1 MSKNSSI
8 KIRRALLSVSDK
20 TGIIELAKFL
30 QKENVEIISTGGT
43 LRHLKENNIE
53 VTDIASF
60 TGSPEMMGGRVK
72 TLHPKVHAGI
82 LSRRIEDENEI
93 EKNSIEE
100 IDLIVVN
107 LYPFEKT
114 ISKQSSLEDA
124 IENIDIG
131 GPAMT
136 RAAAKNFYHVAVISS
151 PNDYEN
157 FKNEFV
163 KNKEISYETRLMLS
177 KKAFS
182 LISHYD
188 LAISDYLETLGQN
201 DLPNSIFGKFSKTD
215 ELRYGENPHQKA
227 AFYLDN
233 NKESSGISS
242 AVQMQGKELSYNNI
256 SDTDAAIEC
265 VSNFSKPTCV
275 IVKHANPCGVA
286 SSENI
291 LDAYKKA
298 FACDPNSAFG
308 GIIAFNRE
316 LDEKTSNFLKDNQF
330 IEVLAAPK
338 FTNGALRSFQDKKN
352 VRLLEIKNLK
362 KSDSGMQFHSV
373 NSGLLLQSI
382 DTGEID
388 VNDLKTV
395 SKRIPNQDEL
405 TNSLFAWKVCKYV
418 KSNAIVYAFNNQT
431 LGIGAGQMSRIDSA
445 EIAVRKANKAGF
457 NLKDSCMASDAFFP
471 FRDSIDEA
479 AKNGI
484 SCVIQP
490 GGSIRDEEVI
500 SAADEANM
508 IMIFTGMRHFRH

>member
-82 LSRRIEDENEI
+82 LSRRIEDKNEI

-265 VSNFSKPTCV
+265 VSNFSEPTCV

-445 EIAVRKANKAGF
+445 EIAVRKASKAGF

>member
-82 LSRRIEDENEI
+82 LSRRIEDKNEI

-388 VNDLKTV
+388 VNDLRTV

>member
-82 LSRRIEDENEI
+82 LSRRIEDKNEI

-265 VSNFSKPTCV
+265 VSNFSEPTCV

-286 SSENI
+286 
-291 LDAYKKA
+291 L
-298 FACDPNSAFG
+298 
-308 GIIAFNRE
+308 
-316 LDEKTSNFLKDNQF
+316 
-330 IEVLAAPK
+330 
-338 FTNGALRSFQDKKN
+338 
-352 VRLLEIKNLK
+352 
-362 KSDSGMQFHSV
+362 
-373 NSGLLLQSI
+373 
-382 DTGEID
+382 
-388 VNDLKTV
+388 
-395 SKRIPNQDEL
+395 
-405 TNSLFAWKVCKYV
+405 SL
-418 KSNAIVYAFNNQT
+418 IH
-431 LGIGAGQMSRIDSA
+431 I
-445 EIAVRKANKAGF
+445 
-457 NLKDSCMASDAFFP
+457 
-471 FRDSIDEA
+471 
-479 AKNGI
+479 
-484 SCVIQP
+484 
-490 GGSIRDEEVI
+490 
-500 SAADEANM
+500 
-508 IMIFTGMRHFRH
+508 

>member
-82 LSRRIEDENEI
+82 LSRRIEDKNEI

-445 EIAVRKANKAGF
+445 EIAVRKANKSGF

>member
-82 LSRRIEDENEI
+82 LSRRIEDEDEI

-388 VNDLKTV
+388 VNDLRTV